1 MSALSTTTP
10 TRFRRSQL
18 IRWHTFFETVFAY
31 SFGVYIGC
39 VFDLKK
45 DRKFHVT
52 VALGRLFLLVAM
64 VWNLIFY
71 FLVVVG
77 GCIVRNMAG
86 ILAISYTSLLFYI
99 LLVLPAPDMRWGGG
113 GQREKILVRSTLHDT
128 ETLQS
133 WGKTARNFSSITYCQ
148 ESNYAQIIYHLN
160 SVDF

>member
-10 TRFRRSQL
+10 TTFQRSQL
-18 IRWHTFFETVFAY
+18 IRWHTFFENVFACSY
-31 SFGVYIGC
+31 GAYRVCFWP
-39 VFDLKK
+39 KK
-45 DRKFHVT
+45 DGKFHVT

-113 GQREKILVRSTLHDT
+113 LREKILVRSTLHDT
-128 ETLQS
+128 VTLQS